1 MTNKQHTKTH
11 NYQPSCIKGTQR
23 KHMFT
28 AFACKPQD
36 NGFLDQRCAVG
47 LNAAHRR
54 NTATREKLIVPS
66 TTAAA
71 SSLAQVLPKESLKFI
86 PPMALAGCL
95 LFQSEL
101 LSLKCSQRKHNI
113 LVENQ

>member
-1 MTNKQHTKTH
+1 ML
-11 NYQPSCIKGTQR
+11 
-23 KHMFT
+23 M

-36 NGFLDQRCAVG
+36 NGFLDQCCTAC

-71 SSLAQVLPKESLKFI
+71 SSLAQVIPKETLKFI
-86 PPMALAGCL
+86 PSMALAG
-95 LFQSEL
+95 
-101 LSLKCSQRKHNI
+101 
-113 LVENQ
+113 

>member
-1 MTNKQHTKTH
+1 
-11 NYQPSCIKGTQR
+11 
-23 KHMFT
+23 MFT